1 MTPPTSWRGGPTSS
15 DEVEADWWRGFNDP
29 ALNTF
34 VEIALAH
41 NSDIAI
47 AATRVAAARADYHLA
62 RAQGHPDV
70 AATLAGGRD
79 RDINPGFGVP
89 ETQTTGEAE
98 VAISYDVDLFGRL
111 AATTASAKASLLAS
125 EAARDNIRLATIAAA
140 ASGYITLR
148 GLDAQLL
155 VLRETLQARGAEL
168 RVAKRRAEA
177 GYGTELELAQAEAA
191 YDATEQQIPATEL
204 AVTRQEDGLSLL
216 LGANPRDIGRGREL
230 DLLVAPAVPLSLPA
244 SLLRQRP
251 DIAEAERQLAA
262 TDRALDSARAAF
274 MPDIQLSAIGGL
286 FDSTLVDGSP
296 LGIWSLGGSI
306 LAPIFE
312 GGRLRAQADAAAARR
327 DQAAFQYRKSALN
340 AFREVEDALA
350 AVRRDEEQ
358 ERSIANQSESR
369 KRTLTL
375 ATNRFLSG
383 YSPYLEQL
391 DAERQLLSAQLALA
405 QSRADR
411 LTAIIDL
418 YRSLGGGWRAPRE

>member
-1 MTPPTSWRGGPTSS
+1 
-15 DEVEADWWRGFNDP
+15 
-29 ALNTF
+29 
-34 VEIALAH
+34 
-41 NSDIAI
+41 
-47 AATRVAAARADYHLA
+47 
-62 RAQGHPDV
+62 
-70 AATLAGGRD
+70 GRD

-89 ETQTTGEAE
+89 ETQTTGEGE

-168 RVAKRRAEA
+168 RVAKRRAVA

-286 FDSTLVDGSP
+286 FDS
-296 LGIWSLGGSI
+296 
-306 LAPIFE
+306 
-312 GGRLRAQADAAAARR
+312 
-327 DQAAFQYRKSALN
+327 
-340 AFREVEDALA
+340 
-350 AVRRDEEQ
+350 
-358 ERSIANQSESR
+358 
-369 KRTLTL
+369 
-375 ATNRFLSG
+375 
-383 YSPYLEQL
+383 
-391 DAERQLLSAQLALA
+391 
-405 QSRADR
+405 
-411 LTAIIDL
+411 
-418 YRSLGGGWRAPRE
+418 